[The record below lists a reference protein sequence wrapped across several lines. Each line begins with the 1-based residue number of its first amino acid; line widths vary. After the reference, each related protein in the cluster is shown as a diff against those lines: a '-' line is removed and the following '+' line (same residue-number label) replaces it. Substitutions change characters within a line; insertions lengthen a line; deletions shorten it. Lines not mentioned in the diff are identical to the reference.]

1 MTNKTKYEL
10 PTRVRRPREHCPTI
24 DTGEGLTEQAHKQEC
39 DINYILKDY
48 ARTGFIKH
56 ANQNAGK
63 YDDVTAVDFQ
73 EAMNT
78 VANVKSMFEG
88 LPSEIRKEFNQ
99 DPTNFLNY
107 VQDPKNTE
115 TLAKRGILA
124 GNDGVDI
131 SGAYTAAPTEETL
144 SAAEV
149 PSAPESG
156 SASLSE

>member
-1 MTNKTKYEL
+1 MKKDKYEI
-10 PTRVRRPREHCPTI
+10 PTRVRRPREYCPTI
-24 DTGEGLTEQAHKQEC
+24 NTGEGLTEQAHKQEC

-63 YDDVTAVDFQ
+63 YDDVTGVDFQ

-99 DPTNFLNY
+99 DPVNFLNY

-115 TLAKRGILA
+115 ALAKRGILA

-144 SAAEV
+144 LAADV
-149 PSAPESG
+149 SSAPESG
-156 SASLSE
+156 SKSDSE